1 MTYALVF
8 CFSIAGILL
17 YLLISASANTALFA
31 RNYPLLLGLNAVL
44 ALALVGLV
52 SYQLRVLWAKLK
64 ARVFGAKLTLRLVI
78 MFASFA
84 VLPGVL
90 VYTVSVQ
97 FVSKSIE
104 SWFDV
109 RVDNALE
116 GGLKLG
122 QAALDYLLEDLDRR
136 AHTMA
141 QEVAD
146 APPEAVVRVLTRLR
160 EQSGVTEI
168 TLISGSGR
176 VVATASRDVG
186 VLMPNLPT
194 TTVLRE
200 VRLKKSYAAIET
212 APDEGVLLRVIVPV
226 SASAL
231 SIADEQRYL
240 QLYTAAPQQLA
251 DNALAV
257 QNGRRDY
264 QELSLSRQGL
274 KRIYTLTLTLTLL
287 LALFS
292 AIALAFVMSNRLSAP
307 LTILAEGTRAVAQG
321 DFSPRQAVAGSDELG
336 VLTQSFNTMTRQL
349 DEARAVVE
357 QKQHQLEAAKAY
369 LESVLSN
376 LSAGVLVFDRE
387 LVLSTANQGAAL
399 ILKQPLE
406 QYLGRHL
413 LEVAAL
419 VPLAPTI
426 AAEFERDGVWQKQ
439 LEFEIGDR
447 QQVLLAR
454 GSRLPAASGQ
464 GLVVVFDD
472 ITELMQA
479 QRDIA
484 WGEVARRLAHEIKNP
499 LTPIQLSA
507 ERIEHRLADRLGPED
522 AEVLRRA
529 TGTIVS
535 QVAAMK
541 QMVDDFRDYSRA
553 LPVVLVEID
562 LNALIRSVL
571 ELYAASSVRI
581 DTRLAPEL
589 PPIRGD
595 ETQLRQLIHNLLQ
608 NAQDA
613 LGGVNSPL
621 IEIATEAVGAEVRLT
636 VRDNGSGFAKK
647 IMTRV
652 FEPYAT
658 TKPKG
663 TGLGLAIV
671 KKIVDVH
678 QGTISIENVKP
689 HGACVSI
696 VIPLAQAA

>member
-321 DFSPRQAVAGSDELG
+321 DFSPRQAIAGSDELG

-413 LEVAAL
+413 SEVAAL
-419 VPLAPTI
+419 APLAPTI
-426 AAEFERDGVWQKQ
+426 AAEFEREGVWQKQ

-529 TGTIVS
+529 TSTIVS

-553 LPVVLVEID
+553 LPAVLVEID

-571 ELYAASSVRI
+571 DLYAASSARI
-581 DTRLAPEL
+581 ETRLAPQL

-621 IEIATEAVGAEVRLT
+621 IEIATETAGAEVRLT

-678 QGTISIENVKP
+678 QGTIKIENIKP

>member
-1 MTYALVF
+1 MTYALIF

-17 YLLISASANTALFA
+17 ALLISASANTELFTS
-31 RNYPLLLGLNAVL
+31 NYRLLLGLNAVL
-44 ALALVGLV
+44 ALGLV
-52 SYQLRVLWAKLK
+52 SLVGYQLRVLWVKLK
-64 ARVFGAKLTLRLVI
+64 ARVFGSKLTLRLVM
-78 MFASFA
+78 MFALFA
-84 VLPGVL
+84 VVPGVL

-122 QAALDYLLEDLDRR
+122 QAALDYLLEDLNRR
-136 AHTMA
+136 ARTMA

-146 APPEAVVRVLTRLR
+146 APPETAVRVLTRLR

-168 TLISGSGR
+168 TLLSGNGR
-176 VVATASRDVG
+176 VIATASRDIG
-186 VLMPNLPT
+186 VLMPNLPPAGA
-194 TTVLRE
+194 LRE
-200 VRLKKSYAAIET
+200 ARSKNGYAAIEPAT
-212 APDEGVLLRVIVPV
+212 DEGLLLRVIVPV
-226 SASAL
+226 ATL
-231 SIADEQRYL
+231 SIAAEPRYL
-240 QLYTAAPQQLA
+240 QLFTTAPPQLA
-251 DNALAV
+251 ENAEKV

-264 QELSLSRQGL
+264 QELSISRQGL
-274 KRIYTLTLTLTLL
+274 KQIYTLTLTLTLL

-292 AIALAFVMSNRLSAP
+292 AMALAFELSKRLSAP

-321 DFSPRQAVAGSDELG
+321 DFSPRQAMAGSDELG
-336 VLTQSFNTMTRQL
+336 VLTQSFNDMTRQL

-376 LSAGVLVFDRE
+376 LSAGVLVFGHD

-406 QYLGRHL
+406 SFIGKHL
-413 LEVAAL
+413 SAIA
-419 VPLAPTI
+419 PLAPLAATI
-426 AAEFERDGVWQKQ
+426 ELEFERDGVWQKQ
-439 LEFEIGDR
+439 IEFEFGDR
-447 QQVLLAR
+447 SQALLAR
-454 GSRLPAASGQ
+454 GSRLPVASGQ

-472 ITELMQA
+472 ITELIQA
-479 QRDIA
+479 QRDVA

-507 ERIEHRLADRLGPED
+507 ERIEHRLVGKLGAED
-522 AEVLRRA
+522 ADVLRRA
-529 TGTIVS
+529 TETIVS
-535 QVAAMK
+535 QVTAMK

-553 LPVVLVEID
+553 LPAVLVEID
-562 LNALIRSVL
+562 LNALIQSVL
-571 ELYAASSVRI
+571 ELYAASSARI
-581 DTRLAPEL
+581 ETNLAPGL
-589 PPIRGD
+589 PPVRGD
-595 ETQLRQLIHNLLQ
+595 DTQLRQLIHNLLQ

-613 LGGVNSPL
+613 LGEAKAPL
-621 IEIATEAVGAEVRLT
+621 ISIASELAGGNVRLT

-678 QGTISIENVKP
+678 QGTISIENIKP

-696 VIPLAQAA
+696 AIPLARAA

>member
-17 YLLISASANTALFA
+17 YLLTSASANTTLFA

-44 ALALVGLV
+44 ALALVGLIA
-52 SYQLRVLWAKLK
+52 YQLRVLWVKVK
-64 ARVFGAKLTLRLVI
+64 ARVFGSKLTLRLVL
-78 MFASFA
+78 MFAGFA

-116 GGLKLG
+116 SGLNLG
-122 QAALDYLLEDLDRR
+122 RAALDYVLEDLTRR
-136 AHTMA
+136 GRAMA
-141 QEVAD
+141 QELAD
-146 APPEAVVRVLTRLR
+146 SPTGDSVHELARLR
-160 EQSGVTEI
+160 EQSGVSEL
-168 TLISGSGR
+168 TLLAGNGKVIAS
-176 VVATASRDVG
+176 ASREIDALV
-186 VLMPNLPT
+186 PSFPAASA
-194 TTVLRE
+194 LRE
-200 VRLKKSYAAIET
+200 ARQKKIYAAIEPT
-212 APDEGVLLRVIVPV
+212 ADKGLLLRVIVPITPF
-226 SASAL
+226 AL
-231 SIADEQRYL
+231 ADEQRFL
-240 QLYTAAPQQLA
+240 QLVAPAPKQLA
-251 DNALAV
+251 DNAEAV
-257 QNGRRDY
+257 QNGYRDY

-274 KRIYTLTLTLTLL
+274 KQIYTLTLTLTLL

-292 AIALAFVMSNRLSAP
+292 AIALAFVLSNRLSAP

-321 DFSPRQAVAGSDELG
+321 DFSPRQAMDDKDELG
-336 VLTQSFNTMTRQL
+336 VLTQSFNSMTRQL
-349 DEARAVVE
+349 DDARAVVE

-376 LSAGVLVFDRE
+376 LSTGVLVFDRE
-387 LVLSTANQGAAL
+387 LKLSTVNQGAAR
-399 ILKQPLE
+399 ILKQGLDQFLGQHLITVTPL
-406 QYLGRHL
+406 
-413 LEVAAL
+413 A
-419 VPLAPTI
+419 PLAPTI
-426 AAEFERDGVWQKQ
+426 IAEFDADGVWQKQ
-439 LEFEIGDR
+439 LEFELGDR
-447 QQVLLAR
+447 QQALLAR
-454 GSRLPAASGQ
+454 GSRLPEASGK

-472 ITELMQA
+472 ITELIQA
-479 QRDIA
+479 QRDVA

-507 ERIEHRLADRLGPED
+507 ERIEHKLVDRLNAED
-522 AEVLRRA
+522 ADALRRA
-529 TGTIVS
+529 TQTIVS
-535 QVAAMK
+535 QVTAMK

-553 LPVVLVEID
+553 LPAMLVTID

-571 ELYAASSVRI
+571 ELYATSSARI
-581 DTRLAPEL
+581 EAKLQPGL

-595 ETQLRQLIHNLLQ
+595 ETQLRQLMHNLLQ

-613 LGGVNSPL
+613 LGGATAPL
-621 IEIATEAVGAEVRLT
+621 IEIATEHTNGEVHLT

-678 QGTISIENVKP
+678 QGTISVENLKP

-696 VIPLAQAA
+696 RIPLAQAA

>member
-17 YLLISASANTALFA
+17 YLLTSASANTTLFA

-44 ALALVGLV
+44 ALALVGLIA
-52 SYQLRVLWAKLK
+52 YQLRVLWVKVK
-64 ARVFGAKLTLRLVI
+64 ARVFGSKLTLRLVL
-78 MFASFA
+78 MFAGFA

-97 FVSKSIE
+97 FVSKSID

-109 RVDNALE
+109 RVDTALE
-116 GGLKLG
+116 SGVTLG
-122 QAALDYLLEDLDRR
+122 QAALEYPTQDMLRHAR
-136 AHTMA
+136 AMA
-141 QEVAD
+141 QEIAES
-146 APPEAVVRVLTRLR
+146 APETVVRLLTRLR
-160 EQSGVTEI
+160 DQSEVSEVT
-168 TLISGSGR
+168 LLSANGR
-176 VVATASRDVG
+176 VIATASGEVG
-186 VLMPNLPT
+186 ALMPNLPSAEA
-194 TTVLRE
+194 LRE
-200 VRLKKSYAAIET
+200 ARLKRFYARPEAT
-212 APDEGVLLRVIVPV
+212 GDKGYLLRVIVPV
-226 SASAL
+226 SSFAL
-231 SIADEQRYL
+231 ADEQRFL
-240 QLYTAAPQQLA
+240 QLVAPAPRQLA
-251 DNALAV
+251 DNAESV
-257 QNGRRDY
+257 QNGYRDY

-274 KRIYTLTLTLTLL
+274 KQIYTLTLTLTLL

-292 AIALAFVMSNRLSAP
+292 AIALAFVLSNRLSAP

-321 DFSPRQAVAGSDELG
+321 DFSPRQAMDDKDELG
-336 VLTQSFNTMTRQL
+336 VLTQSFNSMTRQL
-349 DEARAVVE
+349 DDARAVVE

-376 LSAGVLVFDRE
+376 LSTGVLVFDRE
-387 LVLSTANQGAAL
+387 LRLSTVNQGAAR
-399 ILKQPLE
+399 ILKQDLD
-406 QYLGRHL
+406 QYLGQPL
-413 LEVAAL
+413 DAVT
-419 VPLAPTI
+419 PLAPLAATI
-426 AAEFERDGVWQKQ
+426 VAEFGADGVWQKQ
-439 LEFEIGDR
+439 LEFELGDR
-447 QQVLLAR
+447 QQALLAR
-454 GSRLPAASGQ
+454 GSRLPDASGK

-472 ITELMQA
+472 ITELIQA
-479 QRDIA
+479 QRDVA

-507 ERIEHRLADRLGPED
+507 ERIEHKLIGHLNAED
-522 AEVLRRA
+522 ADLLRRA
-529 TGTIVS
+529 TQTIVS
-535 QVAAMK
+535 QVTSMK

-553 LPVVLVEID
+553 LPAVLVTID
-562 LNALIRSVL
+562 LNALIHSVL
-571 ELYAASSVRI
+571 ELYATSSATI
-581 DTRLAPEL
+581 EAKLQPGL

-595 ETQLRQLIHNLLQ
+595 ETQLRQLMHNLLQ

-613 LGGVNSPL
+613 LGGATAPL
-621 IEIATEAVGAEVRLT
+621 IEIATEHTGGAVRLT

-678 QGTISIENVKP
+678 QGTISVENLKP

-696 VIPLAQAA
+696 RIPLARAA

>member
-1 MTYALVF
+1 MTYVLVF

-17 YLLISASANTALFA
+17 YLLTSASANTALFA
-31 RNYPLLLGLNAVL
+31 RNYPLLLGLNAIL
-44 ALALVGLV
+44 ALALVGLIA
-52 SYQLRVLWAKLK
+52 YQLRVLWVKLK
-64 ARVFGAKLTLRLVI
+64 ARVFGSKLTLRLVL
-78 MFASFA
+78 MFAGFA
-84 VLPGVL
+84 VLPGAL

-116 GGLKLG
+116 GGLNLG
-122 QAALDYLLEDLDRR
+122 RAALDYVLEDLTRR
-136 AHTMA
+136 GRAMA
-141 QEVAD
+141 QELSD
-146 APPEAVVRVLTRLR
+146 APADTSARMLTRLR
-160 EQSGVTEI
+160 EQSGVTEM
-168 TLISGSGR
+168 TLLTGNGKVI
-176 VVATASRDVG
+176 ATASRDIG
-186 VLMPNLPT
+186 VLMPSLPT
-194 TTVLRE
+194 SSVLRE
-200 VRLKKSYAAIET
+200 TRLKKSYAAIEPT
-212 APDEGVLLRVIVPV
+212 ADKGLLLRVIVPV
-226 SASAL
+226 TQYAL
-231 SIADEQRYL
+231 ADEQRFL
-240 QLYTAAPQQLA
+240 QLVAPAPKQLA
-251 DNALAV
+251 DNAETV
-257 QNGRRDY
+257 QNGYRDY

-274 KRIYTLTLTLTLL
+274 KQIYTLTLTLTLL

-292 AIALAFVMSNRLSAP
+292 AIALAFVLSNRLSAP

-321 DFSPRQAVAGSDELG
+321 DFSPRQAVTDKDELG
-336 VLTQSFNTMTRQL
+336 ILTQSFNSMTRQL
-349 DEARAVVE
+349 DDARAVVE

-376 LSAGVLVFDRE
+376 LSTGVLVFDRE
-387 LVLSTANQGAAL
+387 LRLTTANQGAAL
-399 ILKQPLE
+399 ILKQDLE
-406 QYLGRHL
+406 QFLGQHL
-413 LEVAAL
+413 EAVA
-419 VPLAPTI
+419 PLSPLSSTI
-426 AAEFERDGVWQKQ
+426 VEEFEREGVWQKQ
-439 LEFEIGDR
+439 LEFEFGDR
-447 QQVLLAR
+447 QQALLAR
-454 GSRLPAASGQ
+454 GSRLPDASGK

-472 ITELMQA
+472 ISELIQA
-479 QRDIA
+479 QRDVA

-507 ERIEHRLADRLGPED
+507 ERIEHKLADRLGAED
-522 AEVLRRA
+522 AEILRRA
-529 TGTIVS
+529 TQTIVS
-535 QVAAMK
+535 QVSAMK

-553 LPVVLVEID
+553 LPAVLVTID

-571 ELYAASSVRI
+571 ELYVTSSARIEAQLAAG
-581 DTRLAPEL
+581 L
-589 PPIRGD
+589 PAIRGD

-613 LGGVNSPL
+613 LGGASAPL
-621 IEIATEAVGAEVRLT
+621 IQIATEHAEGEVRLT

-678 QGTISIENVKP
+678 QGTISIENIKP

-696 VIPLAQAA
+696 RIPLGKAA

>member
-1 MTYALVF
+1 
-8 CFSIAGILL
+8 
-17 YLLISASANTALFA
+17 
-31 RNYPLLLGLNAVL
+31 
-44 ALALVGLV
+44 
-52 SYQLRVLWAKLK
+52 
-64 ARVFGAKLTLRLVI
+64 VFGSKLTLRLVL
-78 MFASFA
+78 MFAGFA
-84 VLPGVL
+84 VLPGAL

-116 GGLKLG
+116 GGLNLG
-122 QAALDYLLEDLDRR
+122 RAALDYVLEDLTRR
-136 AHTMA
+136 GRAMA
-141 QEVAD
+141 QELSD
-146 APPEAVVRVLTRLR
+146 APPEASVRMLTRLR
-160 EQSGVTEI
+160 EQSGVTEM
-168 TLISGSGR
+168 TLLTGSGK
-176 VVATASRDVG
+176 VIATATRDIG
-186 VLMPNLPT
+186 VLMPNLPAGEAM
-194 TTVLRE
+194 RE
-200 VRLKKSYAAIET
+200 ARLKKVYAKIEQT
-212 APDEGVLLRVIVPV
+212 GDKGYLLRVIVPLTTF
-226 SASAL
+226 AL
-231 SIADEQRYL
+231 SEEQRYL
-240 QLYTAAPQQLA
+240 QLFTPAPKQLA
-251 DNALAV
+251 DNAEAV
-257 QNGRRDY
+257 QNGYRDY

-274 KRIYTLTLTLTLL
+274 KQIYTLTLTLTLL

-292 AIALAFVMSNRLSAP
+292 AIALAFVLSNRLSAP

-321 DFSPRQAVAGSDELG
+321 DFSPRQAVDAKDELG

-349 DEARAVVE
+349 DDARAVVE

-376 LSAGVLVFDRE
+376 LSTGVLVFDRD
-387 LVLSTANQGAAL
+387 LRLSTANQGAAL
-399 ILKQPLE
+399 ILKQNVE
-406 QYLGRHL
+406 QFLGQHL
-413 LEVAAL
+413 DAIP
-419 VPLAPTI
+419 PLAPLASTI
-426 AAEFERDGVWQKQ
+426 TAEFEREGVWQKE
-439 LEFEIGDR
+439 LEFDYGDR
-447 QQVLLAR
+447 QQALLAR
-454 GSRLPAASGQ
+454 GSRLPDASGK

-472 ITELMQA
+472 VTELIQA
-479 QRDIA
+479 QRDVA

-507 ERIEHRLADRLGPED
+507 ERIEHRLAGRLDAED

-529 TGTIVS
+529 TQTIVS
-535 QVAAMK
+535 QVTAMK

-553 LPVVLVEID
+553 LPAVLVTID
-562 LNALIRSVL
+562 LNALIQSVL
-571 ELYAASSVRI
+571 ELYVSSSARLEVH
-581 DTRLAPEL
+581 LAPDL
-589 PPIRGD
+589 PAIRGD

-613 LGGVNSPL
+613 LGGAAAPL
-621 IEIATEAVGAEVRLT
+621 IQIATELTDGEVRMT

-696 VIPLAQAA
+696 RIPLVKAA

>member
-1 MTYALVF
+1 MTYILVF
-8 CFSIAGILL
+8 CFSVAGLLL
-17 YLLISASANTALFA
+17 YLLTSASANTALFA
-31 RNYPLLLGLNAVL
+31 RNYPLLLGLNATL

-52 SYQLRVLWAKLK
+52 AYQLRVLWVKLK
-64 ARVFGAKLTLRLVI
+64 ARVFGSKLTLRLVL
-78 MFASFA
+78 MFAGFA
-84 VLPGVL
+84 VLPGAL

-116 GGLKLG
+116 GGLNLG
-122 QAALDYLLEDLDRR
+122 RAALDYVLEDLTRR
-136 AHTMA
+136 GRAMA
-141 QEVAD
+141 QELAD
-146 APPEAVVRVLTRLR
+146 APPEARAHMLTRLR
-160 EQSGVTEI
+160 EQSGVTEMSLI
-168 TLISGSGR
+168 TGTGKII
-176 VVATASRDVG
+176 ATASRDIG
-186 VLMPNLPT
+186 VLMPNLPAAAA
-194 TTVLRE
+194 LRDA
-200 VRLKKSYAAIET
+200 RLNKGYSAIEP
-212 APDEGVLLRVIVPV
+212 AADKGLLLRVIVPV
-226 SASAL
+226 TPFAL
-231 SIADEQRYL
+231 AEEQRFL
-240 QLYTAAPQQLA
+240 QLFTPAPKQLA
-251 DNALAV
+251 DNAEAV
-257 QNGRRDY
+257 QNGYRDY

-274 KRIYTLTLTLTLL
+274 KQIYTLTLTLTLL

-292 AIALAFVMSNRLSAP
+292 AIALAFVLSNRLSAP

-321 DFSPRQAVAGSDELG
+321 DFSPRQAVDGKDELG

-349 DEARAVVE
+349 DDARAVVE

-376 LSAGVLVFDRE
+376 LSTGVLVFDAE
-387 LVLSTANQGAAL
+387 LKLTTANQGAAR
-399 ILKQPLE
+399 ILQQSLE
-406 QYLGRHL
+406 HYAGQQ
-413 LEVAAL
+413 LEAIP
-419 VPLAPTI
+419 PLAPLAATI
-426 AAEFERDGVWQKQ
+426 VGEFAQEGVWQKQ
-439 LEFEIGDR
+439 LEFEYGDR

-454 GSRLPAASGQ
+454 GSRLPDSSGS

-472 ITELMQA
+472 ITELIQA
-479 QRDIA
+479 QRDVA

-507 ERIEHRLADRLGPED
+507 ERIEHKFAGSLEPED
-522 AEVLRRA
+522 AEILRRA
-529 TGTIVS
+529 TQTIVS
-535 QVAAMK
+535 QVSAMK

-553 LPVVLVEID
+553 LPAVLVTID
-562 LNALIRSVL
+562 LNALIQSVL
-571 ELYAASSVRI
+571 ELYVTSSARIEAS
-581 DTRLAPEL
+581 LAPNL
-589 PPIRGD
+589 PQIRGD

-613 LGGVNSPL
+613 LGEASAPL
-621 IEIATEAVGAEVRLT
+621 IQIATALTDGQVRLT

-689 HGACVSI
+689 HGACISI
-696 VIPLAQAA
+696 SIPLAKAA

>member
-1 MTYALVF
+1 MIYALVF

-17 YLLISASANTALFA
+17 YLLTSASANTALFA
-31 RNYPLLLGLNAVL
+31 RNYPLLLGLNAIL

-52 SYQLRVLWAKLK
+52 AYQLRVLWAKLK
-64 ARVFGAKLTLRLVI
+64 ARVFGSKLTLRLVL
-78 MFASFA
+78 MFAGFA
-84 VLPGVL
+84 VLPGAL

-104 SWFDV
+104 TWFDV

-116 GGLKLG
+116 GGLNLG
-122 QAALDYLLEDLDRR
+122 RAALDYVLEDLNRR
-136 AHTMA
+136 ARVMA
-141 QEVAD
+141 QEIAD
-146 APPEAVVRVLTRLR
+146 APPAAAGRVLTRLR

-168 TLISGSGR
+168 TLLTGTGR

-186 VLMPNLPT
+186 MLMPNLPAAAA
-194 TTVLRE
+194 LRDA
-200 VRLKKSYAAIET
+200 RLKKNYAAIEP
-212 APDEGVLLRVIVPV
+212 APDKGLLMRVIVPV
-226 SASAL
+226 ASIAL
-231 SIADEQRYL
+231 ADEQRFL
-240 QLYTAAPQQLA
+240 QLLTAAPKPLA
-251 DNALAV
+251 DNAETV
-257 QNGRRDY
+257 QSGYRDY

-292 AIALAFVMSNRLSAP
+292 AIALAFVVSNRLSAP

-321 DFSPRQAVAGSDELG
+321 DFSPRQAMDGKDELG

-376 LSAGVLVFDRE
+376 LSTGVLVFDRD
-387 LVLSTANQGAAL
+387 LHLTTANQGAAL
-399 ILKQPLE
+399 ILKQPLHGF
-406 QYLGRHL
+406 LGQHL
-413 LEVAAL
+413 EAIAPLS
-419 VPLAPTI
+419 PLAATI
-426 AAEFERDGVWQKQ
+426 VAGFERDAVWQKQ
-439 LEFEIGDR
+439 LEFEFDDR

-454 GSRLPAASGQ
+454 GSRLPAASGK

-472 ITELMQA
+472 ITELIQA
-479 QRDIA
+479 QRDVA

-507 ERIEHRLADRLGPED
+507 EHIEHKLTNRLGADD
-522 AEVLRRA
+522 AEMLRRA
-529 TGTIVS
+529 TLTIVS
-535 QVAAMK
+535 QVTAMK
-541 QMVDDFRDYSRA
+541 QMVDDFRDYSRTQSA
-553 LPVVLVEID
+553 VLAPLD
-562 LNALIRSVL
+562 LNALIRSVI
-571 ELYAASSVRI
+571 ELYEASAVRI
-581 DTRLAPEL
+581 ETRLADGL

-595 ETQLRQLIHNLLQ
+595 ETQLRQLLHNLLQ

-613 LGGVNSPL
+613 LGDANAPL
-621 IEIATEAVGAEVRLT
+621 IEIATELDRGEVRVM
-636 VRDNGSGFAKK
+636 VRDNGCGFSKK

-652 FEPYAT
+652 FEPYVT
-658 TKPKG
+658 TKPRG

-671 KKIVDVH
+671 KKIVDEH
-678 QGTISIENVKP
+678 QGTISIENIKP

-696 VIPLAQAA
+696 GIPMAEAA